1 MRPAAVLALT
11 CGLLTVTL
19 AACGATGG
27 NGTTIDA
34 FNLQRGVV
42 VGGENDAPPGT
53 RALSGRVTKTLG
65 DLEGEVNDTLFG
77 DGGDVKR
84 TGYLN
89 GVLPK
94 AGARERV
101 YQGDRAAWIARDT
114 ADTAAVPTAVVGMFP
129 APFSTRFTAK
139 RRLLPTRVQ
148 CIDAERGACQATSQS
163 LAKAGL
169 QSGLSAATDSSS
181 TDALRIY
188 VGPWKQLRPTLAR
201 GRLRDALAV
210 EQDPQRNPFGASIS
224 ADGTQIS
231 TGIPFGSSEQPLQ
244 LGAGAGL
251 VFALRDTL
259 GSPVWIVTGTDEA
272 GAILAAR
279 SLNESTL
286 AGRVAAVLQ
295 PKG

>member
-101 YQGDRAAWIARDT
+101 YQGDRAAWLARDA

-129 APFSTRFTAK
+129 APFSTRFTPSAACCRRACSASMPSAAPARRRASRWQRRACRADSPRPPTPPLPMHCASTWGRGSSCAQPWREAGYAMPWPSSRIPAQPL
-139 RRLLPTRVQ
+139 RRLDQRRRHADLHRHSVWQLGTATAAGGGRRTRV
-148 CIDAERGACQATSQS
+148 CPPRH
-163 LAKAGL
+163 
-169 QSGLSAATDSSS
+169 
-181 TDALRIY
+181 
-188 VGPWKQLRPTLAR
+188 AR
-201 GRLRDALAV
+201 QPRLDRD
-210 EQDPQRNPFGASIS
+210 RH
-224 ADGTQIS
+224 
-231 TGIPFGSSEQPLQ
+231 
-244 LGAGAGL
+244 
-251 VFALRDTL
+251 R
-259 GSPVWIVTGTDEA
+259 
-272 GAILAAR
+272 
-279 SLNESTL
+279 
-286 AGRVAAVLQ
+286 
-295 PKG
+295 